1 MKSQPGEPYGFF
13 WLVPEQ
19 DKEND
24 TVKVQQRN
32 YFKAGEVVECLTPAG
47 DVFPVTIGHLTNKDG
62 EEAAAAPHP
71 LEELTMVTEQEL
83 PPYTILRRRVR
94 G

>member
-1 MKSQPGEPYGFF
+1 MSALLRQ
-13 WLVPEQ
+13 
-19 DKEND
+19 
-24 TVKVQQRN
+24 
-32 YFKAGEVVECLTPAG
+32 G

-71 LEELTMVTEQEL
+71 LEELTMVTEEDL
-83 PPYTILRRRVR
+83 PPYTILRRRAR